1 MKPTEFQP
9 LRTLDEMKDE
19 FVGIR
24 GTAEREAY
32 EHALRMEVIGNQI
45 KAFRKKR
52 GMTQGDLGLLLGV
65 QKAQIS
71 KLENGTHSATIDT
84 ILRAFRA
91 LNAEVLFQVR
101 DLE

>member
-1 MKPTEFQP
+1 
-9 LRTLDEMKDE
+9 
-19 FVGIR
+19 
-24 GTAEREAY
+24 
-32 EHALRMEVIGNQI
+32 
-45 KAFRKKR
+45 
-52 GMTQGDLGLLLGV
+52 LGLLLGV
-65 QKAQIS
+65 QKAQVS